1 MAKLAK
7 VCLQLFFRNF
17 QFQTVHRSIG
27 LHWSAIHR
35 LRMATDHSSFHA
47 KFENINEHGLENIL
61 REQLLRSA
69 NGRVP
74 RQFLVNVVAQKKEDV
89 QTHCTMRNEL
99 AVAGKILQISHET
112 EFKKHDRIY
121 AFLAAVTI
129 EMLGM
134 GI

>member
-7 VCLQLFFRNF
+7 VCLQLFFWNF

-27 LHWSAIHR
+27 LHRSAVYR
-35 LRMATDHSSFHA
+35 LRMTADHSSFHA
-47 KFENINEHGLENIL
+47 KFENIAEHGFEDLL
-61 REQLLRSA
+61 REQLPRSA

-89 QTHCTMRNEL
+89 QTHCTMLNEL

-112 EFKKHDRIY
+112 EFKKHDGIY
-121 AFLAAVTI
+121 ALLTAIAI
-129 EMLGM
+129 EILGK